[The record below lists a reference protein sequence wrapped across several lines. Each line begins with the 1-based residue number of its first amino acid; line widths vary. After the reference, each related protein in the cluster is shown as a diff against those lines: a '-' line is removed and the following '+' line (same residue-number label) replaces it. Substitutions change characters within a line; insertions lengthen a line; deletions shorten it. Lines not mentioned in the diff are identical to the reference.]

1 MEKEKIS
8 ELFMKGIDCS
18 QVVAGA
24 FAEELGITQEE
35 AYKMV
40 AGFGGAVVGAMIVLG
55 MKFGHCDTEHM
66 EQKDIMNAKR
76 AEFLTKFQEK
86 YGVCSCKG
94 LLKHDIAD
102 PEGMQK
108 ILEEGLLF
116 DFCPEIVR
124 DTIEILNEVV

>member
-1 MEKEKIS
+1 MGTGET
-8 ELFMKGIDCS
+8 C
-18 QVVAGA
+18 
-24 FAEELGITQEE
+24 
-35 AYKMV
+35 
-40 AGFGGAVVGAMIVLG
+40 GAVVGAMIVLG
-55 MKFGHCDTEHM
+55 LKFGHCDTEHM

-116 DFCPEIVR
+116 DFCPEVVK
-124 DTIEILNEVV
+124 DTIEILKEVM